1 MDASK
6 ILTTG
11 VLNIV
16 LSDGK
21 HITLDEGNFSMPTRK
36 GDSLAEG
43 WNKIDEF
50 LMENFP

>member
-1 MDASK
+1 M
-6 ILTTG
+6 
-11 VLNIV
+11 V

-21 HITLDEGNFSMPTRK
+21 HRTLDEGNFSMPTRK